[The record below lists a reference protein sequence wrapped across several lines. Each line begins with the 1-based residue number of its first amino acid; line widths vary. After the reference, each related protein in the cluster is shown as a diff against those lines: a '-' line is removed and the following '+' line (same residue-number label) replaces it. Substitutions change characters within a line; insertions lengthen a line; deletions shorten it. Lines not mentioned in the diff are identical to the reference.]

1 MNSQAVNGVYLIEL
15 YLNLLFSDMTLPT
28 AFIINPIAKDN
39 ADNIS
44 RHIVSMAVGNL
55 STFNVSK
62 YSIVILIPK
71 DIPIIKNIMLII
83 LKNNKGFSVII
94 K

>member
-1 MNSQAVNGVYLIEL
+1 
-15 YLNLLFSDMTLPT
+15 MTFPI

-39 ADNIS
+39 PDNINK
-44 RHIVSMAVGNL
+44 HIVSIAVGNL

-62 YSIVILIPK
+62 YSIVILIPNE
-71 DIPIIKNIMLII
+71 IPIIKNIILII
-83 LKNNKGFSVII
+83 LKNIIGFSVII